1 MGLILSY
8 VIEDG
13 QIKRGLELFKIRLG
27 SFELDII
34 LLVRHD
40 YYLLFG
46 MNNEI
51 DLFTESK

>member
-1 MGLILSY
+1 MWLILSY